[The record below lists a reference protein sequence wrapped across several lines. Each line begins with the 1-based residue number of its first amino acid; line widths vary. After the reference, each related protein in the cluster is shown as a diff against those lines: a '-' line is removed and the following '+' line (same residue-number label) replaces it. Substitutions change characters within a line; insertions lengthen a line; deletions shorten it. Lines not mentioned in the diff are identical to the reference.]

1 MSLAT
6 DSWQS
11 PATMAKPNL
20 AERILALMGS
30 AKYQPLDKVDLSHA
44 LDLPPDERNQLRALL
59 RDLSE
64 DGRVIL
70 LKKNRYALPKKDEL
84 IVGRFDMN
92 ARGFGFV
99 ICDDPDQSDLFIAG
113 EHTGVAMH
121 GDRVEARLRRNSNQ
135 KGRQQ
140 GTTTEGE
147 IVRVIT
153 RANSTLVGTFQ
164 RDKRNGTVLADDPR
178 IPLPIVL
185 TNKPDPKIA
194 LEPGDKVVVEL
205 DEWTQRYEP
214 PTGRI
219 IEVLGAS
226 DAPGV
231 DMLSIIRKYRL
242 PAEFPEKI
250 LAAAERFPTS
260 VPASDTEGREDLREM
275 MIFTIDPDD
284 ARDFDDAI
292 CVERTP
298 ENGNGWLLGV
308 HIADVSHY
316 VTPGTDLDREAW
328 ERGNSTYLPDRVL
341 PMLPE
346 RLSNGLCSLRP
357 DEDRLTF
364 TVWMRFDP
372 SGKQLSASF
381 SRSVIRSKK
390 RLTYQEAFAVLEGNA
405 HSPVERE
412 LLEAW
417 DLAALLRKNRF
428 ALGSLDLDF
437 PEVKV
442 RVDRDGRAIAIEKVE
457 HDRSHQLIE
466 EFMLAANETVA
477 REIKDRTIP
486 SIYRIHEKPDPE
498 KLAEY
503 REILAVAGYKTGD
516 LTVKGEVQKLL
527 ANLSGQP
534 DEPVLKVGLL
544 RSLKRAT
551 YDVRALGHYGLAK
564 VNYTHFTSPIRRYA
578 DLVVHRVLGAMIDHR
593 PGKIQ
598 PAAKDLAVT
607 AEHIS
612 TTERTSADAEREAT
626 KLKKL
631 EYFSLQLDLTHPDE
645 FIGLISDVKS
655 YGLVVELIEYSL
667 TGLVHVTDLG
677 DDYFHFDPV
686 RRAFSGKRTGTR
698 YEIGQSVPL
707 IVSRVDKMKNQI
719 DFRLAGS
726 PPATGGS
733 PSVSGGTAKKQSGV
747 PSNSENRSAQS
758 NDRRASSNDRRS
770 APSDRSAQQNERRAS
785 SNDRR
790 SDSDNRSQ
798 QSNDRK
804 KTQSSSNALTPRDS
818 NQGRPPRGAK
828 SGSKKRRRR

>member
-1 MSLAT
+1 
-6 DSWQS
+6 
-11 PATMAKPNL
+11 MAKPNL

-30 AKYQPLDKVDLSHA
+30 VKYQPLDKVDLSHA

-59 RDLSE
+59 RELSE

-70 LKKNRYALPKKDEL
+70 LKKNRYALPKKDEVL
-84 IVGRFDMN
+84 IGRFDMN

-99 ICDDPDQSDLFIAG
+99 ICDDPDQGDLFIAG

-135 KGRQQ
+135 KGRDQRNG

-147 IVRVIT
+147 IVRVIA
-153 RANSTLVGTFQ
+153 RANSTLVGTYQ

-178 IPLPIVL
+178 IPLPVVL

-250 LAAAERFPTS
+250 LAAAERFPSS
-260 VPASDTEGREDLREM
+260 VPESDTAGREDLRDLT
-275 MIFTIDPDD
+275 IFTIDPDD

-292 CVERTP
+292 CVER
-298 ENGNGWLLGV
+298 NDRGWLLGV

-316 VTPGTDLDREAW
+316 VTPGSELDREAW

-405 HSPVERE
+405 SSPVQTEI
-412 LLEAW
+412 LTAW
-417 DLAALLRKNRF
+417 ELAALLRKNRF
-428 ALGSLDLDF
+428 AAGSLDLDF

-527 ANLSGQP
+527 ANLAGQP

-631 EYFSLQLDLTHPDE
+631 EYFSLQLDRTQPDE
-645 FIGLISDVKS
+645 FVGLISDVKS

-698 YEIGQSVPL
+698 YEIGQSVGL

-726 PPATGGS
+726 PQK
-733 PSVSGGTAKKQSGV
+733 PSGVAAQSGR
-747 PSNSENRSAQS
+747 PSR
-758 NDRRASSNDRRS
+758 
-770 APSDRSAQQNERRAS
+770 PSGT
-785 SNDRR
+785 
-790 SDSDNRSQ
+790 
-798 QSNDRK
+798 RK
-804 KTQSSSNALTPRDS
+804 KTQSSSNGLTPRDA
-818 NQGRPPRGAK
+818 NRPPRGSK
-828 SGSKKRRRR
+828 SSNQKRRRR

>member
-1 MSLAT
+1 
-6 DSWQS
+6 
-11 PATMAKPNL
+11 MAQQNL
-20 AERILALMGS
+20 PERILTLLGS
-30 AKYQPLDKVDLSHA
+30 EKYQPLDKIDLSHA
-44 LDLPPDERNQLRALL
+44 LDLPPDERNQLRGVLRELL
-59 RDLSE
+59 E
-64 DGRVIL
+64 DGQVVL

-84 IVGRFDMN
+84 FVGRFDMN

-99 ICDDPDQSDLFIAG
+99 ISEDPEKGDLFIAG

-121 GDRVEARLRRNSNQ
+121 GDRVEAKLRRSRGGD
-135 KGRQQ
+135 KRGSTPGRS
-140 GTTTEGE
+140 TTEGE

-153 RANSTLVGTFQ
+153 RANSTLVGVFQ
-164 RDKRNGTVLADDPR
+164 RGGKAGKIIADDPR
-178 IPLPIVL
+178 IPLPITVTAKSDL
-185 TNKPDPKIA
+185 NP
-194 LEPGDKVVVEL
+194 EPGDKVVVDL

-242 PAEFPEKI
+242 PAEFPERI
-250 LAAAERFPTS
+250 LAAAEKFPTT
-260 VPASDTEGREDLREM
+260 VPASDTEGREDLRDLT
-275 MIFTIDPDD
+275 IFTIDPDD

-292 CVERTP
+292 CVERTDR
-298 ENGNGWLLGV
+298 GWLLGV

-316 VTPGTDLDREAW
+316 VTPGTELDKEAW

-364 TVWMRFDP
+364 TVWMRFD
-372 SGKQLSASF
+372 SHGNQQSASF

-390 RLTYQEAFAVLEGNA
+390 RLTYQEAFAVLEGRA
-405 HSPVERE
+405 HSPVETE

-417 DLAALLRKNRF
+417 ELAALLRKNRF
-428 ALGSLDLDF
+428 AHGSLDLDF

-442 RVDRDGRAIAIEKVE
+442 RVDNDGRAIAIEKVE

-466 EFMLAANETVA
+466 EFMLSANETVA

-498 KLAEY
+498 KLSEY
-503 REILAVAGYKTGD
+503 REVLALAGYKVGD
-516 LTVKGEVQKLL
+516 LSVKGEVQKLL
-527 ANLSGQP
+527 ESLSGQP

-564 VNYTHFTSPIRRYA
+564 ANYTHFTSPIRRYA

-612 TTERTSADAEREAT
+612 TTERTSADAEREAS

-631 EYFSLQLDLTHPDE
+631 QFFALQLGKTIPDH
-645 FIGLISDVKS
+645 FTGLISDIKP

-667 TGLVHVTDLG
+667 TGLVHISDLT
-677 DDYFHFDPV
+677 DDYFLFDPV
-686 RRAFSGKRTGTR
+686 RRRFTGRRTGII
-698 YEIGQSVPL
+698 YAVGLSVPL
-707 IVSRVDKMKNQI
+707 IVTRVDPAKNQI
-719 DFRLAGS
+719 DFKVAPGHSDASTNTSTRREEPRDNTRNEAR
-726 PPATGGS
+726 PRRHE
-733 PSVSGGTAKKQSGV
+733 
-747 PSNSENRSAQS
+747 SNSRPAQKPTDS
-758 NDRRASSNDRRS
+758 
-770 APSDRSAQQNERRAS
+770 
-785 SNDRR
+785 RR
-790 SDSDNRSQ
+790 SDKPRNSRS
-798 QSNDRK
+798 R
-804 KTQSSSNALTPRDS
+804 
-818 NQGRPPRGAK
+818 
-828 SGSKKRRRR
+828 KRR

>member
-1 MSLAT
+1 
-6 DSWQS
+6 
-11 PATMAKPNL
+11 MAKPNL

-30 AKYQPLDKVDLSHA
+30 TKYQPLDKVDLSHA

-242 PAEFPEKI
+242 PAEFPDKI

-260 VPASDTEGREDLREM
+260 VPASDAEGREDLRDLT
-275 MIFTIDPDD
+275 IFTIDPDD

-292 CVERTP
+292 CVERTDR
-298 ENGNGWLLGV
+298 GWLLGV

-698 YEIGQSVPL
+698 YELGQSVGL

-726 PPATGGS
+726 PPA
-733 PSVSGGTAKKQSGV
+733 SGGTAKKQSGV
-747 PSNSENRSAQS
+747 PSNSQN
-758 NDRRASSNDRRS
+758 
-770 APSDRSAQQNERRAS
+770 RSAQQNDRRSNS
-785 SNDRR
+785 SNRSTQQNDRR
-790 SDSDNRSQ
+790 SDSSP
-798 QSNDRK
+798 RK
-804 KTQSSSNALTPRDS
+804 KNQSSSNALTPRDA
-818 NQGRPPRGAK
+818 NKGRPPRGAK
-828 SGSKKRRRR
+828 SSNKNRRRR

>member
-1 MSLAT
+1 
-6 DSWQS
+6 
-11 PATMAKPNL
+11 MAKQNL
-20 AERILALMGS
+20 AERILALMGA
-30 AKYQPLDKVDLSHA
+30 AKYQPLDKIDLSHA
-44 LDLPPDERNQLRALL
+44 LDLPPDERNQLRAML
-59 RDLSE
+59 RDLTE
-64 DGRVIL
+64 DGRVVL

-84 IVGRFDMN
+84 FVGRFDMN

-99 ICDDPDQSDLFIAG
+99 ICDDPDQGDLFIGA

-121 GDRVEARLRRNSNQ
+121 GDRVEARLRRSRNAKDS
-135 KGRQQ
+135 

-153 RANSTLVGTFQ
+153 RAHTTLVGTYQ
-164 RDKRNGTVLADDPR
+164 RNKKNGSVIADDPR
-178 IPLPIVL
+178 IPFPITL
-185 TNKPDPKIA
+185 TEKPDPKIA
-194 LEPGDKVVVEL
+194 LEPGDKVVIDL

-231 DMLSIIRKYRL
+231 DMLSIIRKHRL
-242 PAEFPEKI
+242 PAEFPDQI
-250 LAAAERFPTS
+250 IAAAERFPTS
-260 VPASDTEGREDLREM
+260 VPASDTEGREDLRDM
-275 MIFTIDPDD
+275 TIFTIDPDD

-292 CVERTP
+292 CVERSDR
-298 ENGNGWLLGV
+298 GWLLGV

-316 VTPGTDLDREAW
+316 VTPGTELDREAW

-372 SGKQLSASF
+372 QGKQQSASF

-390 RLTYQEAFAVLEGNA
+390 RLTYQEAFAVLEGRA
-405 HSPVERE
+405 HSPVEKE

-428 ALGSLDLDF
+428 ANGSLDLDF

-442 RVDRDGRAIAIEKVE
+442 RVDNNGRAIALEKVE

-498 KLAEY
+498 KLKEY
-503 REILAVAGYKTGD
+503 REVLAIAGYKTGD
-516 LTVKGEVQKLL
+516 LSVKGEVQKLL
-527 ANLSGQP
+527 ADLSGQP

-612 TTERTSADAEREAT
+612 LTERVSADAEREAS

-631 EYFSLQLDLTHPDE
+631 EYFSLQLDMKNPDQ
-645 FIGLISDVKS
+645 FTGLISDVKS

-667 TGLVHVTDLG
+667 TGLVHVSDLA
-677 DDYFHFDPV
+677 DDYFHFDAV
-686 RRAFSGKRTGTR
+686 RRRFSGKNTGTT
-698 YEIGQSVPL
+698 YEVGQSVPL

-719 DFRLAGS
+719 DFRI
-726 PPATGGS
+726 
-733 PSVSGGTAKKQSGV
+733 V
-747 PSNSENRSAQS
+747 PSAEGSEGTRKKASSTPRRDNREGGRSQES
-758 NDRRASSNDRRS
+758 GRPQGRSRPTENTDRRAEGTSRRNSQSDRRS
-770 APSDRSAQQNERRAS
+770 GTPRGNSEPPA
-785 SNDRR
+785 
-790 SDSDNRSQ
+790 
-798 QSNDRK
+798 K
-804 KTQSSSNALTPRDS
+804 KGSSSDKP
-818 NQGRPPRGAK
+818 AK
-828 SGSKKRRRR
+828 KSSRRRR